1 MTIYWRMYMA
11 LLLLFLGGIG
21 YYLASEK
28 LRLGNGLSCT
38 TGIFFVFIP
47 YLLFN
52 HFKGLLLS
60 TVLIVAVLLVIGY
73 YSRNDTKKKWA
84 KKEYPFISP
93 YKLADDMEKAANT
106 PLEDE
111 EKPMTYEALA
121 DDLPYNRVQAFANGS
136 KLNSE
141 NQDAIFP
148 IFYNA
153 HPANNEMAFREY
165 GYLVLTTGI
174 IYKRQIEASE
184 KSQEK
189 YLVKEVEVPFANI
202 FDVSRTDTT
211 VTIDYYNDETKRIT
225 SDDEKTVI
233 FLYKIIRAA
242 IDNGWTKNCTT
253 ILHNLAQVQF
263 SDVDDLTQEIDTNYE
278 VAKRQQQEVQKLAS
292 TEDVELVFEKEQVKN
307 IDAVNRKLVD
317 NMTNVNVTNDI
328 LNTNI
333 FRRHQVNDRFSGAMG
348 HGHAGELM
356 GDTMDKLKLK
366 KTSMDGNSHAKHGAD
381 RVVNGTNIQT
391 KYYATAGKS
400 IGACFENGT
409 AKYINPDG
417 SMMKIEV
424 PRDQYNKAVKAM
436 ARRIENGEVPNES
449 NPQNAAR
456 YVKRGALSYEHSQ
469 IATKSIFDRGSTI
482 VVDGKVQSVS
492 FGQKLVYS
500 VGGDFL
506 TGVANTMPTV
516 MVSQVWYYVNARW
529 HGQDAEEALKGAV
542 LGAVKPILV
551 GASIYTVSSQ
561 FGGSNLAKSIFKGAT
576 SENIAKGT
584 VIGVTA
590 AITIG
595 PDVIECLRGRISMQ
609 QLVKNTAVTAA
620 GAATGAAIG
629 SIVPGI
635 GTVIGGMVG
644 TMAAKA
650 IADKFTEDDSVRM
663 IRIAKEEFI
672 DLVIFCPLKQAEFD
686 EIVNKVFVDK
696 NTTNLY
702 KEMFASGNARKH
714 IRDLYRNMITD
725 KLKKR
730 EVNEEEIIETV
741 QLYSGVFQSI

>member
-1 MTIYWRMYMA
+1 MEVYILG
-11 LLLLFLGGIG
+11 LLLILAGLG
-21 YYLASEK
+21 YYLASKK
-28 LRLGNGLSCT
+28 LGLGTGASCVVAV
-38 TGIFFVFIP
+38 FFAIMP
-47 YLLFN
+47 YLLLN
-52 HFKGLLLS
+52 HFKGFVLS
-60 TVLIVAVLLVIGY
+60 AIVVIVILVVLGY
-73 YSRNDTKKKWA
+73 YSENSTKKEWE
-84 KKEYPFISP
+84 KKKYPFISP
-93 YKLADDMEKAANT
+93 YKLAEDLEKAANT
-106 PLEDE
+106 PLEGE

-121 DDLPYNRVQAFANGS
+121 DDLPYNRVQAFASGS
-136 KLNSE
+136 KLNSDE
-141 NQDAIFP
+141 QDAIFP

-153 HPANNEMAFREY
+153 HPADNEMAFREY

-174 IYKRQIEASE
+174 IYKKQIKASD
-184 KSQEK
+184 KAKEK
-189 YLVKEVEVPFANI
+189 YLVKEVEIPFANI
-202 FDVSRTDTT
+202 FDVSRTNTT
-211 VTIDYYNDETKRIT
+211 VNISYYNAEDKSIT

-253 ILHNLAQVQF
+253 ILHNLAQAQF
-263 SDVDDLTQEIDTNYE
+263 ADVDDLTQEIDANYE

-292 TEDVELVFEKEQVKN
+292 TEDVEQVFEKEQTKN

-317 NMTNVNVTNDI
+317 NMTNVNVANDM

-333 FRRHQVNDRFSGAMG
+333 FRQHQMNDRFSGAMG

-381 RVVNGTNIQT
+381 RVVNGVNIQT
-391 KYYATAGKS
+391 KYYATASKS
-400 IGACFENGT
+400 VGACFENGT
-409 AKYINPDG
+409 AKYVNPDG

-424 PRDQYNKAVKAM
+424 PRDQYNKAVKSM
-436 ARRIENGEVPNES
+436 ARRIENGEVPNET

-482 VVDGKVQSVS
+482 VVDGKVKSVS

-529 HGQDAEEALKGAV
+529 HGQETEEALKGAV
-542 LGAVKPILV
+542 LGAVKPVLV

-576 SENIAKGT
+576 SEGIAKGT
-584 VIGVTA
+584 AIGVTA
-590 AITIG
+590 AISIG
-595 PDVIECLRGRISMQ
+595 PDVIDCLRGRISMQ

-629 SIVPGI
+629 SVVPGI
-635 GTVIGGMVG
+635 GTIIGGMVG

-650 IADKFTEDDSVRM
+650 IADKFSEDDSIRM

-672 DLVIFCPLKQAEFD
+672 DLVIFCPLKQDEFD
-686 EIVNKVFVDK
+686 EIVNEVFVDK

-714 IRDLYRNMITD
+714 IRDRYRKMITD

-730 EVNEEEIIETV
+730 DINEDEIIETV
-741 QLYSGVFQSI
+741 QVASGMFQSV

>member
-11 LLLLFLGGIG
+11 LFLLFLGGIG

-38 TGIFFVFIP
+38 TGIFFAFIP
-47 YLLFN
+47 YLLFY

-278 VAKRQQQEVQKLAS
+278 VAKRQQEVQKLAS
-292 TEDVELVFEKEQVKN
+292 TEDVEQVFEKEQVKN

-317 NMTNVNVTNDI
+317 NMTNVNVANDM

-333 FRRHQVNDRFSGAMG
+333 FRQHQMNDRFSGAMG

-516 MVSQVWYYVNARW
+516 MISQVWYYVNARW

-576 SENIAKGT
+576 SENIARGT
-584 VIGVTA
+584 AIGVTA

-730 EVNEEEIIETV
+730 EINEEEIIETV
-741 QLYSGVFQSI
+741 QLYSGVFQSV

>member
-1 MTIYWRMYMA
+1 MA

-38 TGIFFVFIP
+38 TGIFFAFIP
-47 YLLFN
+47 YLLFY

-60 TVLIVAVLLVIGY
+60 TVLIVSVALVIGY

-153 HPANNEMAFREY
+153 HPASNEMAFREY

-263 SDVDDLTQEIDTNYE
+263 SDVDDITQEIDANYE

-292 TEDVELVFEKEQVKN
+292 TEDVEQVFEKEQVKN
-307 IDAVNRKLVD
+307 IDVVNRKLVD
-317 NMTNVNVTNDI
+317 NMTNVNVANDM

-333 FRRHQVNDRFSGAMG
+333 FRQHQVNDRFSGAMG

-356 GDTMDKLKLK
+356 GDTMDKLKFK

-381 RVVNGTNIQT
+381 RVVNGVNVQT

-436 ARRIENGEVPNES
+436 ARRIENGEVPNEA

-482 VVDGKVQSVS
+482 VVDGEVKSVS

-516 MVSQVWYYVNARW
+516 MISQVWYYVNARW
-529 HGQDAEEALKGAV
+529 RGQDAEEALKGAV
-542 LGAVKPILV
+542 LGAVKPVLV

-584 VIGVTA
+584 AIGVTA

-620 GAATGAAIG
+620 GTATGAAIG
-629 SIVPGI
+629 SIVPGV
-635 GTVIGGMVG
+635 GTIIGGMVG

-650 IADKFTEDDSVRM
+650 IADKFSEDDSVRM

-672 DLVIFCPLKQAEFD
+672 DLVIFCPLKQDEFD

-714 IRDLYRNMITD
+714 IRDLYRNMITN

-730 EVNEEEIIETV
+730 EINEDEIIETV
-741 QLYSGVFQSI
+741 QLYSGVFQSV

>member
-1 MTIYWRMYMA
+1 MA

-292 TEDVELVFEKEQVKN
+292 TEDVEQVFEKEQVKN

-333 FRRHQVNDRFSGAMG
+333 FRQHQVNDRFSGAMG

-391 KYYATAGKS
+391 KYYSTAGKS
-400 IGACFENGT
+400 ISACFENGT

-482 VVDGKVQSVS
+482 VVDGKVKSVS

-516 MVSQVWYYVNARW
+516 MISQVWYYVNARW

-584 VIGVTA
+584 AIGVTA

-730 EVNEEEIIETV
+730 EINEEEIIETV
-741 QLYSGVFQSI
+741 QLYSGVFQSV

>member
-1 MTIYWRMYMA
+1 
-11 LLLLFLGGIG
+11 
-21 YYLASEK
+21 
-28 LRLGNGLSCT
+28 
-38 TGIFFVFIP
+38 
-47 YLLFN
+47 
-52 HFKGLLLS
+52 
-60 TVLIVAVLLVIGY
+60 
-73 YSRNDTKKKWA
+73 
-84 KKEYPFISP
+84 
-93 YKLADDMEKAANT
+93 MEKAANT

-278 VAKRQQQEVQKLAS
+278 VAKRQQEVQKLAS
-292 TEDVELVFEKEQVKN
+292 TEDVEQVFEKEQVKN

-317 NMTNVNVTNDI
+317 NMTYVNVTNDI

-333 FRRHQVNDRFSGAMG
+333 FRQHQVNDRFSGAMG

-449 NPQNAAR
+449 
-456 YVKRGALSYEHSQ
+456 K
-469 IATKSIFDRGSTI
+469 
-482 VVDGKVQSVS
+482 
-492 FGQKLVYS
+492 
-500 VGGDFL
+500 
-506 TGVANTMPTV
+506 
-516 MVSQVWYYVNARW
+516 
-529 HGQDAEEALKGAV
+529 
-542 LGAVKPILV
+542 
-551 GASIYTVSSQ
+551 
-561 FGGSNLAKSIFKGAT
+561 
-576 SENIAKGT
+576 
-584 VIGVTA
+584 
-590 AITIG
+590 
-595 PDVIECLRGRISMQ
+595 C
-609 QLVKNTAVTAA
+609 
-620 GAATGAAIG
+620 
-629 SIVPGI
+629 
-635 GTVIGGMVG
+635 
-644 TMAAKA
+644 
-650 IADKFTEDDSVRM
+650 
-663 IRIAKEEFI
+663 
-672 DLVIFCPLKQAEFD
+672 C
-686 EIVNKVFVDK
+686 
-696 NTTNLY
+696 
-702 KEMFASGNARKH
+702 
-714 IRDLYRNMITD
+714 
-725 KLKKR
+725 
-730 EVNEEEIIETV
+730 
-741 QLYSGVFQSI
+741 

>member
-1 MTIYWRMYMA
+1 
-11 LLLLFLGGIG
+11 
-21 YYLASEK
+21 
-28 LRLGNGLSCT
+28 
-38 TGIFFVFIP
+38 
-47 YLLFN
+47 
-52 HFKGLLLS
+52 
-60 TVLIVAVLLVIGY
+60 
-73 YSRNDTKKKWA
+73 
-84 KKEYPFISP
+84 
-93 YKLADDMEKAANT
+93 
-106 PLEDE
+106 
-111 EKPMTYEALA
+111 
-121 DDLPYNRVQAFANGS
+121 
-136 KLNSE
+136 
-141 NQDAIFP
+141 
-148 IFYNA
+148 
-153 HPANNEMAFREY
+153 
-165 GYLVLTTGI
+165 
-174 IYKRQIEASE
+174 
-184 KSQEK
+184 
-189 YLVKEVEVPFANI
+189 
-202 FDVSRTDTT
+202 
-211 VTIDYYNDETKRIT
+211 
-225 SDDEKTVI
+225 
-233 FLYKIIRAA
+233 
-242 IDNGWTKNCTT
+242 
-253 ILHNLAQVQF
+253 
-263 SDVDDLTQEIDTNYE
+263 
-278 VAKRQQQEVQKLAS
+278 
-292 TEDVELVFEKEQVKN
+292 
-307 IDAVNRKLVD
+307 
-317 NMTNVNVTNDI
+317 
-328 LNTNI
+328 
-333 FRRHQVNDRFSGAMG
+333 
-348 HGHAGELM
+348 
-356 GDTMDKLKLK
+356 
-366 KTSMDGNSHAKHGAD
+366 MDGNSHAKHGAD

-482 VVDGKVQSVS
+482 VVDGKVKSVS

-584 VIGVTA
+584 AIGVTA

-730 EVNEEEIIETV
+730 EINEEEIIETV
-741 QLYSGVFQSI
+741 QLYSGVFQSV

>member
-1 MTIYWRMYMA
+1 MA

-38 TGIFFVFIP
+38 TGIFFAFIP
-47 YLLFN
+47 YLLFY

-60 TVLIVAVLLVIGY
+60 TVLIVSVALVIGY

-153 HPANNEMAFREY
+153 HPASNEMAFREY

-263 SDVDDLTQEIDTNYE
+263 SDVDDITQEIDANYE

-292 TEDVELVFEKEQVKN
+292 TEDMKQVFEKEQVKN
-307 IDAVNRKLVD
+307 IDVVNRKLVD
-317 NMTNVNVTNDI
+317 NMTNVNVANDM

-333 FRRHQVNDRFSGAMG
+333 FRQHQVNDRFSGAMG

-356 GDTMDKLKLK
+356 GDTMDKLKFK

-381 RVVNGTNIQT
+381 RVVNGVNVQT

-482 VVDGKVQSVS
+482 VVDGEVKSVS

-516 MVSQVWYYVNARW
+516 MISQVWYYVNARW
-529 HGQDAEEALKGAV
+529 HGQDAEEALKGAA
-542 LGAVKPILV
+542 LGAVKPVLV

-584 VIGVTA
+584 AIGVTA

-620 GAATGAAIG
+620 GTATGAAIG
-629 SIVPGI
+629 SIVPGV
-635 GTVIGGMVG
+635 GTIIGGMVG

-650 IADKFTEDDSVRM
+650 IADKFSEDDSVRM

-672 DLVIFCPLKQAEFD
+672 DLVIFCPLKQDEFD

-696 NTTNLY
+696 STTNLY

-714 IRDLYRNMITD
+714 IRDLYRNMITN

-730 EVNEEEIIETV
+730 EINEDEIIETV

>member
-1 MTIYWRMYMA
+1 MTIYWRIYMA
-11 LLLLFLGGIG
+11 LLLLFLDGIG

-73 YSRNDTKKKWA
+73 YSKNDTKKKWA

-278 VAKRQQQEVQKLAS
+278 VAKRQQEVQKLAS
-292 TEDVELVFEKEQVKN
+292 TEDVEQVFEKEQVKN

-333 FRRHQVNDRFSGAMG
+333 FRQHQVNDRFSGAMG

-482 VVDGKVQSVS
+482 VVDGKVKSVS

-516 MVSQVWYYVNARW
+516 MISQVWYYVNARW

-584 VIGVTA
+584 AIGVTA

-714 IRDLYRNMITD
+714 IRDRYRKMITD

-730 EVNEEEIIETV
+730 EINEEEILETV
-741 QLYSGVFQSI
+741 QLYSGVFQSV

>member
-11 LLLLFLGGIG
+11 LFLLFLGGIG

-38 TGIFFVFIP
+38 TGIFFAFIP
-47 YLLFN
+47 YLLFY

-292 TEDVELVFEKEQVKN
+292 AEDVEQVFEKEQVKN

-333 FRRHQVNDRFSGAMG
+333 FRQHQVNDRFSGAMG

-366 KTSMDGNSHAKHGAD
+366 KTSMDGNSHVKHGAD

-516 MVSQVWYYVNARW
+516 MISQVWYYVNARW

-584 VIGVTA
+584 AIGVTA

-730 EVNEEEIIETV
+730 EINEEEIIETV

>member
-1 MTIYWRMYMA
+1 MILKRS
-11 LLLLFLGGIG
+11 GQ
-21 YYLASEK
+21 
-28 LRLGNGLSCT
+28 
-38 TGIFFVFIP
+38 
-47 YLLFN
+47 
-52 HFKGLLLS
+52 
-60 TVLIVAVLLVIGY
+60 
-73 YSRNDTKKKWA
+73 

-278 VAKRQQQEVQKLAS
+278 VAKRQQEVQKLAS
-292 TEDVELVFEKEQVKN
+292 TEDVEQVFEKEQVKN

-333 FRRHQVNDRFSGAMG
+333 FRQHQVNDRFSGAMG

-391 KYYATAGKS
+391 KYYSTAGKS

-436 ARRIENGEVPNES
+436 VRRIENGEVPNEA

-482 VVDGKVQSVS
+482 VVDGKVKSVS

-516 MVSQVWYYVNARW
+516 MISQVWYYVNARW

-584 VIGVTA
+584 AIGVTA

-730 EVNEEEIIETV
+730 EINEEEIIETV
-741 QLYSGVFQSI
+741 QLYSGVFQSV

>member
-1 MTIYWRMYMA
+1 MA

-38 TGIFFVFIP
+38 TGIFFAFIP
-47 YLLFN
+47 YLLFY

-60 TVLIVAVLLVIGY
+60 TVLIVSVALVIGY

-153 HPANNEMAFREY
+153 HPASNEMAFREY

-263 SDVDDLTQEIDTNYE
+263 SDVDNITQEIDANYE

-292 TEDVELVFEKEQVKN
+292 TEDVKQVFEKEQVKN

-317 NMTNVNVTNDI
+317 NMTNVNVANDM

-333 FRRHQVNDRFSGAMG
+333 FRQHQVNDRFSGAMG

-356 GDTMDKLKLK
+356 GDTMDKLKFK

-381 RVVNGTNIQT
+381 RVVNGVNVQT

-482 VVDGKVQSVS
+482 VVDGEVKSVS

-516 MVSQVWYYVNARW
+516 MISQVWYYVNARW

-542 LGAVKPILV
+542 LGAVKPVLV

-584 VIGVTA
+584 AIGVTA

-620 GAATGAAIG
+620 GTATGAAIG
-629 SIVPGI
+629 SIVPGV
-635 GTVIGGMVG
+635 GTIIGGMVG

-650 IADKFTEDDSVRM
+650 IADKFSEDDSVRM

-672 DLVIFCPLKQAEFD
+672 DLVIFCPLKQDEFD

-714 IRDLYRNMITD
+714 IRDLYRNMITN

-730 EVNEEEIIETV
+730 EINEDEIIETV
-741 QLYSGVFQSI
+741 QLYSGVFQSV

>member
-1 MTIYWRMYMA
+1 MA
-11 LLLLFLGGIG
+11 LFLLFLGGIG

-38 TGIFFVFIP
+38 TGIFFAFIP
-47 YLLFN
+47 YLLFY

-73 YSRNDTKKKWA
+73 YSRNDTKKKWV

-333 FRRHQVNDRFSGAMG
+333 FRQHQVNDRFSGAMG

-366 KTSMDGNSHAKHGAD
+366 KNIDG
-381 RVVNGTNIQT
+381 
-391 KYYATAGKS
+391 
-400 IGACFENGT
+400 
-409 AKYINPDG
+409 
-417 SMMKIEV
+417 
-424 PRDQYNKAVKAM
+424 
-436 ARRIENGEVPNES
+436 
-449 NPQNAAR
+449 
-456 YVKRGALSYEHSQ
+456 
-469 IATKSIFDRGSTI
+469 
-482 VVDGKVQSVS
+482 
-492 FGQKLVYS
+492 
-500 VGGDFL
+500 
-506 TGVANTMPTV
+506 
-516 MVSQVWYYVNARW
+516 W
-529 HGQDAEEALKGAV
+529 
-542 LGAVKPILV
+542 
-551 GASIYTVSSQ
+551 
-561 FGGSNLAKSIFKGAT
+561 
-576 SENIAKGT
+576 
-584 VIGVTA
+584 
-590 AITIG
+590 
-595 PDVIECLRGRISMQ
+595 
-609 QLVKNTAVTAA
+609 
-620 GAATGAAIG
+620 
-629 SIVPGI
+629 
-635 GTVIGGMVG
+635 
-644 TMAAKA
+644 
-650 IADKFTEDDSVRM
+650 
-663 IRIAKEEFI
+663 
-672 DLVIFCPLKQAEFD
+672 
-686 EIVNKVFVDK
+686 
-696 NTTNLY
+696 
-702 KEMFASGNARKH
+702 
-714 IRDLYRNMITD
+714 
-725 KLKKR
+725 
-730 EVNEEEIIETV
+730 
-741 QLYSGVFQSI
+741 

>member
-1 MTIYWRMYMA
+1 MA

-38 TGIFFVFIP
+38 TGIFFAFIP
-47 YLLFN
+47 YLLFY

-60 TVLIVAVLLVIGY
+60 TVLIVSVALVIGY

-153 HPANNEMAFREY
+153 HPASNEMAFREY

-263 SDVDDLTQEIDTNYE
+263 SDVDDITQEIDANYE

-292 TEDVELVFEKEQVKN
+292 TEDVKQVFEKEQVKN
-307 IDAVNRKLVD
+307 IDVVNRKLVD
-317 NMTNVNVTNDI
+317 NMTNVNVANDM

-333 FRRHQVNDRFSGAMG
+333 FRQHQVNDRFSGAMG

-356 GDTMDKLKLK
+356 GDTMDKLKFK

-381 RVVNGTNIQT
+381 RVVNGVNVQT

-482 VVDGKVQSVS
+482 VVDGEVKSVS

-516 MVSQVWYYVNARW
+516 MISQVWYYVNARW

-542 LGAVKPILV
+542 LGAVKPVLV

-584 VIGVTA
+584 AIGVTA

-620 GAATGAAIG
+620 GTATGAAIG
-629 SIVPGI
+629 SIVPGV
-635 GTVIGGMVG
+635 GTIIGGMVG

-650 IADKFTEDDSVRM
+650 IADKFSEDDSVRM

-672 DLVIFCPLKQAEFD
+672 DLVIFCPLKQDEFD

-714 IRDLYRNMITD
+714 IRELYRNMITN

-730 EVNEEEIIETV
+730 ELNEDEIIETV

>member
-38 TGIFFVFIP
+38 TGIFFAFIP
-47 YLLFN
+47 YLLFY

-60 TVLIVAVLLVIGY
+60 TVLIVSVALVIGY

-153 HPANNEMAFREY
+153 HPASNEMAFREY

-263 SDVDDLTQEIDTNYE
+263 SDVDDITQEIDANYE

-292 TEDVELVFEKEQVKN
+292 TEDVKQVFEKEQVKN

-317 NMTNVNVTNDI
+317 NMTNVNVANDM

-333 FRRHQVNDRFSGAMG
+333 FRQHQVNDRFSGAMG

-356 GDTMDKLKLK
+356 GDTMDKLKFK

-381 RVVNGTNIQT
+381 RVVNGVNVQT

-482 VVDGKVQSVS
+482 VVDGEVKSVS

-516 MVSQVWYYVNARW
+516 MISQVWYYVNARW

-542 LGAVKPILV
+542 LGAVKPVLV

-576 SENIAKGT
+576 SENIAKST
-584 VIGVTA
+584 AIGVTA

-620 GAATGAAIG
+620 GTATGAAIG
-629 SIVPGI
+629 SIVPGV
-635 GTVIGGMVG
+635 GTIIGGMVG

-650 IADKFTEDDSVRM
+650 IADKFSEDDSVRM

-672 DLVIFCPLKQAEFD
+672 DLVIFCPLKQDEFD

-714 IRDLYRNMITD
+714 IRDLYRNMITN

-730 EVNEEEIIETV
+730 EINEDEIIETV

>member
-1 MTIYWRMYMA
+1 MA

-278 VAKRQQQEVQKLAS
+278 VVKRQQQEVQKLAS
-292 TEDVELVFEKEQVKN
+292 TEDVEQVFEKEQVKN

-333 FRRHQVNDRFSGAMG
+333 FRQHQVNDRFSGAMG

-391 KYYATAGKS
+391 KYYSTAGKS

-482 VVDGKVQSVS
+482 VVDGKVKSVS

-542 LGAVKPILV
+542 LGAVKPILM

-584 VIGVTA
+584 AIGVTA

-595 PDVIECLRGRISMQ
+595 PDVIECLHGRISMQ

-730 EVNEEEIIETV
+730 EINEEEIIETV
-741 QLYSGVFQSI
+741 QLYSGVFQSV

>member
-11 LLLLFLGGIG
+11 LFLLFLGGIG

-38 TGIFFVFIP
+38 TGIFFAFIP
-47 YLLFN
+47 YLLFY

-278 VAKRQQQEVQKLAS
+278 VAKRQQEVQKLAS
-292 TEDVELVFEKEQVKN
+292 TEDVEQVFEKEQVKN

-333 FRRHQVNDRFSGAMG
+333 FRQHQVNDRFSGAMG

-391 KYYATAGKS
+391 KYYSTAGKS

-482 VVDGKVQSVS
+482 VVDGKVKSVS

-516 MVSQVWYYVNARW
+516 MISQVWYYVNARW

-584 VIGVTA
+584 AIGVTA

-730 EVNEEEIIETV
+730 EINEEEIIETV
-741 QLYSGVFQSI
+741 QLYSGVFQSV

>member
-38 TGIFFVFIP
+38 TGIFFAFIP
-47 YLLFN
+47 YLLFY

-60 TVLIVAVLLVIGY
+60 TVLIVSVALVIGY

-84 KKEYPFISP
+84 KKKYPFISP

-153 HPANNEMAFREY
+153 HPASNEMAFREY

-263 SDVDDLTQEIDTNYE
+263 SDVDDITQEIDANYE

-292 TEDVELVFEKEQVKN
+292 TEDVKQVFEKEQVKN
-307 IDAVNRKLVD
+307 IDVVNRKLVD
-317 NMTNVNVTNDI
+317 NMTNVNVANDM

-333 FRRHQVNDRFSGAMG
+333 FRQHQVNDRFSGAMG

-356 GDTMDKLKLK
+356 GDTMD
-366 KTSMDGNSHAKHGAD
+366 GNSHAKHGAD
-381 RVVNGTNIQT
+381 RVVNGVNVQT

-482 VVDGKVQSVS
+482 VVDGEVKSVS

-516 MVSQVWYYVNARW
+516 MISQVWYYVNARW

-542 LGAVKPILV
+542 LGAVKPVLV

-584 VIGVTA
+584 AIGVTA

-620 GAATGAAIG
+620 GTATGAAIG
-629 SIVPGI
+629 SIVPGV
-635 GTVIGGMVG
+635 GTIIGGMVG

-650 IADKFTEDDSVRM
+650 IADKFSEDDSVRM

-672 DLVIFCPLKQAEFD
+672 DLVIFCPLKQDEFD

-714 IRDLYRNMITD
+714 IRDLYRNMITN

-730 EVNEEEIIETV
+730 EINEDEIIETV

>member
-1 MTIYWRMYMA
+1 MA
-11 LLLLFLGGIG
+11 LFLLFLGGIG

-38 TGIFFVFIP
+38 TGIFFAFIP
-47 YLLFN
+47 YLLFY

-73 YSRNDTKKKWA
+73 YSRNDTKKKWV

-292 TEDVELVFEKEQVKN
+292 AEDVEQVFEKEQVKN

-333 FRRHQVNDRFSGAMG
+333 FRQHQVNDRFSGAMG

-366 KTSMDGNSHAKHGAD
+366 KTSMDGNSHVKHGAD

-391 KYYATAGKS
+391 KYYSTAGKS

-516 MVSQVWYYVNARW
+516 MISQVWYYVNARW

-584 VIGVTA
+584 AIGVTA

-730 EVNEEEIIETV
+730 EINEEEIIETV

>member
-11 LLLLFLGGIG
+11 LFLLFLGGIG

-38 TGIFFVFIP
+38 TGIFFAFIP
-47 YLLFN
+47 YLLFY

-292 TEDVELVFEKEQVKN
+292 AEDVEQVFEKEQVKN

-333 FRRHQVNDRFSGAMG
+333 FRQHQVNDRFSGAMG

-366 KTSMDGNSHAKHGAD
+366 KTSMDGNSHVKHGAD

-391 KYYATAGKS
+391 KYYSTAGKS

-516 MVSQVWYYVNARW
+516 MISQVWYYVNARW
-529 HGQDAEEALKGAV
+529 HGQDTEEALKGAV

-584 VIGVTA
+584 AIGVTA

-730 EVNEEEIIETV
+730 EINEEEIIETV
-741 QLYSGVFQSI
+741 QLYSGVFQSV

>member
-584 VIGVTA
+584 AIGVTA

-741 QLYSGVFQSI
+741 QLYSGVFQSV

>member
-11 LLLLFLGGIG
+11 LFLLFLGGIG

-38 TGIFFVFIP
+38 TGIFFAFIP
-47 YLLFN
+47 YLLFY

-121 DDLPYNRVQAFANGS
+121 DDLSYNRVQAFANGS

-263 SDVDDLTQEIDTNYE
+263 SDVDDLTQEIDINYE
-278 VAKRQQQEVQKLAS
+278 VAKRQQEVQKLAS
-292 TEDVELVFEKEQVKN
+292 TEDVEQVFEKEQVKN

-317 NMTNVNVTNDI
+317 NMTNVNVANDM

-333 FRRHQVNDRFSGAMG
+333 FRQHQMNDRFSGAMG

-516 MVSQVWYYVNARW
+516 MISQVWYYVNARW

-576 SENIAKGT
+576 SENIARGT
-584 VIGVTA
+584 AIGVTA

-730 EVNEEEIIETV
+730 EINEEEIIETV
-741 QLYSGVFQSI
+741 QLYSGVFQSV

>member
-1 MTIYWRMYMA
+1 MA
-11 LLLLFLGGIG
+11 LFLLFLGGIG

-38 TGIFFVFIP
+38 TGIFFAFIP
-47 YLLFN
+47 YLLFY

-278 VAKRQQQEVQKLAS
+278 VAKRQQEVQKLAS
-292 TEDVELVFEKEQVKN
+292 TEDVEQVFEKEQVKN

-333 FRRHQVNDRFSGAMG
+333 FRQHQVNDRFSGAMG

-482 VVDGKVQSVS
+482 VVDGKVKSVS

-516 MVSQVWYYVNARW
+516 MISQVWYYVNARW

-584 VIGVTA
+584 AIGVTA

-620 GAATGAAIG
+620 GVATGAAIG

-730 EVNEEEIIETV
+730 EINEEEIIETV
-741 QLYSGVFQSI
+741 QLYSGVFQSV

>member
-1 MTIYWRMYMA
+1 MA
-11 LLLLFLGGIG
+11 LFLLFLGGIG

-38 TGIFFVFIP
+38 TGIFFAFIP
-47 YLLFN
+47 YLLFY

-278 VAKRQQQEVQKLAS
+278 VAKRQQEVQKLAS
-292 TEDVELVFEKEQVKN
+292 TEDVEQVFEKEQVKN

-333 FRRHQVNDRFSGAMG
+333 FRQHQVNDRFSGAMG

-391 KYYATAGKS
+391 KYYSTAGKS

-436 ARRIENGEVPNES
+436 VRRIENGEVPNEA

-482 VVDGKVQSVS
+482 VVDGKVKSVS

-516 MVSQVWYYVNARW
+516 MISQVWYYVNARW

-584 VIGVTA
+584 AIGVTA

-730 EVNEEEIIETV
+730 EINEEEIIETV
-741 QLYSGVFQSI
+741 QLYSGVFQSV

>member
-1 MTIYWRMYMA
+1 MA

-38 TGIFFVFIP
+38 TGIFFAFIP
-47 YLLFN
+47 YLLFY

-60 TVLIVAVLLVIGY
+60 TVLIVSVALVIGY

-153 HPANNEMAFREY
+153 HPASNEMAFREY

-263 SDVDDLTQEIDTNYE
+263 SDVDDITQEIDANYE

-292 TEDVELVFEKEQVKN
+292 TEDVKQVFEKEQVKN
-307 IDAVNRKLVD
+307 IDVVNRKLVD
-317 NMTNVNVTNDI
+317 NMTNVNVANDM

-333 FRRHQVNDRFSGAMG
+333 FRQHQVNDRFSGAMG

-356 GDTMDKLKLK
+356 GDTMDKLKFK

-381 RVVNGTNIQT
+381 RVVNGVNVQT

-482 VVDGKVQSVS
+482 VVDGEVKSVS

-516 MVSQVWYYVNARW
+516 MISQVWYYVNARW

-542 LGAVKPILV
+542 LGAVKPVLV

-584 VIGVTA
+584 AIGVTA

-620 GAATGAAIG
+620 GTATGAAIG
-629 SIVPGI
+629 SIVPGV
-635 GTVIGGMVG
+635 GTIIGGMVG

-650 IADKFTEDDSVRM
+650 IADKFSEDDSVRM

-672 DLVIFCPLKQAEFD
+672 DLVIFCPLKQDEFD

-714 IRDLYRNMITD
+714 IRDLYRNMITN

-730 EVNEEEIIETV
+730 EINEDEIIETV

>member
-38 TGIFFVFIP
+38 TGIFFAFIP
-47 YLLFN
+47 YLLFY

-60 TVLIVAVLLVIGY
+60 TVLIVSVALVIGY

-153 HPANNEMAFREY
+153 HPASNEMAFREY

-263 SDVDDLTQEIDTNYE
+263 SDVDDITQEIDANYE

-292 TEDVELVFEKEQVKN
+292 TEDVKQVFEKEQVKN

-317 NMTNVNVTNDI
+317 NMTNVNVANDM

-333 FRRHQVNDRFSGAMG
+333 FRQHQVNDRFSGAMG

-356 GDTMDKLKLK
+356 GDTMDKLKFK

-381 RVVNGTNIQT
+381 RVVNGVNVQT

-424 PRDQYNKAVKAM
+424 PRDQYNRAVKAM

-482 VVDGKVQSVS
+482 VVDGEVKSVS

-516 MVSQVWYYVNARW
+516 MISQVWYYVNARW

-542 LGAVKPILV
+542 LGAVKPVLV

-584 VIGVTA
+584 AIGVTA

-620 GAATGAAIG
+620 GTATGAAIG
-629 SIVPGI
+629 SIVPGV
-635 GTVIGGMVG
+635 GTIIGGMVG

-650 IADKFTEDDSVRM
+650 IADKFSEDDSVRM

-672 DLVIFCPLKQAEFD
+672 DLVIFCPLKQDEFD

-714 IRDLYRNMITD
+714 IRDLYRNMITN

-730 EVNEEEIIETV
+730 EINEDEIIETV

>member
-38 TGIFFVFIP
+38 TGIFFAFIP
-47 YLLFN
+47 YLLFY

-60 TVLIVAVLLVIGY
+60 TVLIVSVALVIGY

-153 HPANNEMAFREY
+153 HPASNEMAFREY

-263 SDVDDLTQEIDTNYE
+263 SDVDDITQEIDANYE

-292 TEDVELVFEKEQVKN
+292 TEDVKQVFEKEQVKN

-317 NMTNVNVTNDI
+317 NMTNVNVANDM

-333 FRRHQVNDRFSGAMG
+333 FRQHQVNDRFSGAMG

-356 GDTMDKLKLK
+356 GDTMDKLKFK

-381 RVVNGTNIQT
+381 RVVNGVNVQT

-482 VVDGKVQSVS
+482 VVDGKVKSVS

-516 MVSQVWYYVNARW
+516 MISQVWYYVNARW

-542 LGAVKPILV
+542 LGAVKPVLV

-584 VIGVTA
+584 AIGVTA

-620 GAATGAAIG
+620 GTATGAAIG
-629 SIVPGI
+629 SIVPGV
-635 GTVIGGMVG
+635 GTIIGGMVG

-650 IADKFTEDDSVRM
+650 IADKFSEDDSVRM

-672 DLVIFCPLKQAEFD
+672 DLVIFCPLKQDEFD

-714 IRDLYRNMITD
+714 IRDLYRNMITN

-730 EVNEEEIIETV
+730 EINEDEIIETV
-741 QLYSGVFQSI
+741 QLYSGVFQSV

>member
-11 LLLLFLGGIG
+11 LFLLFLGGIG

-38 TGIFFVFIP
+38 TGIFFAFIP
-47 YLLFN
+47 YLLFY

-121 DDLPYNRVQAFANGS
+121 DDLSYNRVQAFANGS

-278 VAKRQQQEVQKLAS
+278 VAKRQQEVQKLAS
-292 TEDVELVFEKEQVKN
+292 TEDVEQVFEKEQVKN

-317 NMTNVNVTNDI
+317 NMTNVNVANDM

-333 FRRHQVNDRFSGAMG
+333 FRQHQMNDRFSGAMG

-516 MVSQVWYYVNARW
+516 MISQVWYYVNARW

-576 SENIAKGT
+576 SENIARGT
-584 VIGVTA
+584 AIGVTA

-730 EVNEEEIIETV
+730 EINEEEIIETV
-741 QLYSGVFQSI
+741 QLYSGVFQSV

>member
-1 MTIYWRMYMA
+1 MA

-38 TGIFFVFIP
+38 TGIFFAFIP
-47 YLLFN
+47 YLLFY

-60 TVLIVAVLLVIGY
+60 TVLIVSVALVIGY

-153 HPANNEMAFREY
+153 HPASNEMAFREY

-263 SDVDDLTQEIDTNYE
+263 SDVDDITQEIDANYE

-292 TEDVELVFEKEQVKN
+292 TEDVKQVFEKEQVKN

-317 NMTNVNVTNDI
+317 NMTNVNVANDM

-333 FRRHQVNDRFSGAMG
+333 FRQHQVNDRFSGAMG

-356 GDTMDKLKLK
+356 GDTMDKLKFK

-381 RVVNGTNIQT
+381 RVVNGVNVQT

-482 VVDGKVQSVS
+482 VVDGKVKSVS

-516 MVSQVWYYVNARW
+516 MISQVWYYVNARW

-542 LGAVKPILV
+542 LGAVKPVLV

-584 VIGVTA
+584 AIGVTA

-620 GAATGAAIG
+620 GTATGAAIG
-629 SIVPGI
+629 SIVPGV
-635 GTVIGGMVG
+635 GTIIGGMVG

-650 IADKFTEDDSVRM
+650 IADKFSEDDSVRM

-672 DLVIFCPLKQAEFD
+672 DLVIFCPLKQDEFD

-714 IRDLYRNMITD
+714 IRDLYRNMITN

-730 EVNEEEIIETV
+730 EINEDEIIETV

>member
-1 MTIYWRMYMA
+1 MDY
-11 LLLLFLGGIG
+11 LVQQG
-21 YYLASEK
+21 YFA
-28 LRLGNGLSCT
+28 
-38 TGIFFVFIP
+38 FIP
-47 YLLFN
+47 YLLFY

-60 TVLIVAVLLVIGY
+60 TVLIVAVLLGIGY

-278 VAKRQQQEVQKLAS
+278 VAKRQQEVQKLAS
-292 TEDVELVFEKEQVKN
+292 TEDVEQVFEKEQVKN

-333 FRRHQVNDRFSGAMG
+333 FRQHQVNDRFSGAMG

-381 RVVNGTNIQT
+381 RIVNGTNIQT

-482 VVDGKVQSVS
+482 VVDGKVKSVS

-516 MVSQVWYYVNARW
+516 MISQVWYYVNARW

-576 SENIAKGT
+576 SENIARGT
-584 VIGVTA
+584 AIGVTA

-730 EVNEEEIIETV
+730 EINEEEIIETV
-741 QLYSGVFQSI
+741 QLYSGVFQSV